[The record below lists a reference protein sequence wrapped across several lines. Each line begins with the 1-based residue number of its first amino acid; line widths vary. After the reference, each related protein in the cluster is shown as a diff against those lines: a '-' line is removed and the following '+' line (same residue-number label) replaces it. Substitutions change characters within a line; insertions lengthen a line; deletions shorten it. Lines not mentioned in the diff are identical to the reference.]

1 MKLPLLYAM
10 LFLPVALTGQ
20 VAVMLEKM
28 NVVYLGLE
36 NPMTVVVDNLP
47 DSLVVLTADWGTIHK
62 RSAHKYLWR
71 ADCNNIKSSV
81 TFIVQE
87 KHTGDILQLYT
98 CRTKPILA
106 TMTLGMKL
114 SRSIICG
121 VGEFKAQGG
130 IIMTV
135 TNMEIDAQCD
145 VEYFTVIHAR
155 GKGHDLVTLRNYGG
169 RYNPKVGAEIN
180 KAKPGDVYYFT
191 DVKYKCFCKPIFLQP
206 KPYLKVSTKR
216 FCWIQ
221 KQF

>member
-1 MKLPLLYAM
+1 M
-10 LFLPVALTGQ
+10 LFLPVALSGQ

-28 NVVYLGLE
+28 NVVYLGFE
-36 NPMTVVVDNLP
+36 NPMTVMVNDLP

-62 RSAHKYLWR
+62 RDAHKYLWR

-106 TMTLGMKL
+106 TMTLGGKYGSSSL
-114 SRSIICG
+114 TCG

-130 IIMTV
+130 IIMLV
-135 TNMEIDAQCD
+135 INVDIQAQCD

-169 RYNPKVGAEIN
+169 RFNPKVYAEIN

-191 DVKYKCFCKPIFLQP
+191 DVKYNCFCKPIFSNQLVTVRI
-206 KPYLKVSTKR
+206 K
-216 FCWIQ
+216 
-221 KQF
+221 